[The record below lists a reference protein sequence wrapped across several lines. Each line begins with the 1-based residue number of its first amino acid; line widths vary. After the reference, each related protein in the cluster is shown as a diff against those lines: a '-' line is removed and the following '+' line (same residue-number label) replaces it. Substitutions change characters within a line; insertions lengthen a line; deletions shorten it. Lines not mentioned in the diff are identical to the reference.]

1 MARGVKMSTQKPKR
15 FAMLRYRVERKNNS
29 GEESGPVVHADH
41 SFGDHCSDF
50 LFLGPQERQ
59 EVMV

>member
-1 MARGVKMSTQKPKR
+1 M
-15 FAMLRYRVERKNNS
+15 
-29 GEESGPVVHADH
+29 VHADH

-59 EVMV
+59 EVMAGLTAFLEISSLHQCKQLKIKRKLLSDE